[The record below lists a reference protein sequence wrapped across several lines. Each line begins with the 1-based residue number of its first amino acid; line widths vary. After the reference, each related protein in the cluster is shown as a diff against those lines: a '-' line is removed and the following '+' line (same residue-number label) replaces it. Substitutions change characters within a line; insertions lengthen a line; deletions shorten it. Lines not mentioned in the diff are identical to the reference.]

1 MAHGA
6 VQDVDEQSI
15 SLGEITRSLGFLIR
29 IAQIKV
35 FENFFDKL
43 GEHGL
48 KPGEFTVL
56 WVIGLNPG
64 LRQGTVANTLRI
76 KPAHMTKL
84 TGRLVDRGLVS
95 RETPEDDRRAVRLS
109 LTPQGQSF
117 VDTHR
122 HAFLTFHFTEK
133 DNLSDEEAKQF
144 LILLQKFTGL
154 H

>member
-6 VQDVDEQSI
+6 VQDADEQEI
-15 SLGEITRSLGFLIR
+15 SLGDITQSLGFLIR

-35 FENFFDKL
+35 FAAFYEGL
-43 GEHGL
+43 GQFGL

-95 RETPEDDRRAVRLS
+95 RETPPDDRRAVRLK
-109 LTPQGQSF
+109 LTPEGQSF

-122 HAFLTFHFTEK
+122 DAFLTFHFTEK
-133 DNLSDEEAKQF
+133 DNLSSEEADQF
-144 LILLQKFTGL
+144 LLLLQKFTGL

>member
-1 MAHGA
+1 MANSA
-6 VQDVDEQSI
+6 VIETEENAI
-15 SLGEITRSLGFLIR
+15 ELGEITQSLGFLLR

-43 GEHGL
+43 GEYGL

-95 RETPEDDRRAVRLS
+95 RETPADDRRAVRLS
-109 LTPQGQSF
+109 LTPEGQRF
-117 VDTHR
+117 VDKNR
-122 HAFLTFHFTEK
+122 EAFLTFHFSEK
-133 DNLSDEEAKQF
+133 DNLSDEEAQSF
-144 LILLQKFTGL
+144 LEMLQKFTGL